1 MDGRLPHYIR
11 TLDKYYA
18 FLHLVINIRLKE
30 LRRFVLLI
38 LRSQASIGFS
48 IPITN
53 MFAGSIIWKGI
64 LYSLLMIVAKGLVS
78 SVIYFEYFVRL
89 LRTMKVT
96 ILRRRAKVIHR
107 HHPGENTSSS
117 VQVQAISVPQP
128 QVPNERTIAK
138 PPHSI
143 ALLVG
148 FAMIA
153 RGEIGFL
160 IGSLS
165 QSSGTLTLQL
175 PDRSD
180 DSVSG
185 EEIFL
190 VVVWAVVLCTIT
202 GPIGVGIM
210 VRRLKQQNTLMTW

>member
-1 MDGRLPHYIR
+1 
-11 TLDKYYA
+11 
-18 FLHLVINIRLKE
+18 
-30 LRRFVLLI
+30 
-38 LRSQASIGFS
+38 
-48 IPITN
+48 
-53 MFAGSIIWKGI
+53 MFAGSIVWKGI
-64 LYSLLMIVAKGLVS
+64 LYSFLMIIAKGLVS

-107 HHPGENTSSS
+107 HPRENTSSN
-117 VQVQAISVPQP
+117 VQGQAISVPQP

-143 ALLVG
+143 ALLIG

-160 IGSLS
+160 IASLS

-185 EEIFL
+185 EEVFL
-190 VVVWAVVLCTIT
+190 VIVWAVVLCTIT
-202 GPIGVGIM
+202 GPLGVGIM
-210 VRRLKQQNTLMTW
+210 VRRLKQRNTLMTW